1 MTVMSKLID
10 KLERASRGSGT
21 PMGFGGAARKEK
33 VAPVLLL
40 GSAKLDQEN
49 EVGRVVEAGLDGA
62 LLMAAPTSSSK
73 QVASAAKLMK
83 GLPWGLWQPGATP
96 TEAEKSDFQVIA
108 SEATPL
114 AMLAGD
120 DRTNVM
126 ALAPEMGD
134 SLLRAID
141 DLPVDAFLLS
151 IDGTSGLTVGQ
162 LLQIGRVRRFTSKY
176 LLLHL
181 AVMPSLAELKQLRD
195 AGVHAL
201 VIDVAGQTVQDL
213 HACQSQLLELPPQQP
228 RNRDRARATL
238 PALQPGAAAPQRE
251 EEDEEEEYDD

>member
-1 MTVMSKLID
+1 MSKLID
-10 KLERASRGSGT
+10 KLERASRGSVA

-40 GSAKLDQEN
+40 GSAKVDQEN
-49 EVGRVVEAGLDGA
+49 EVGKVVEAGLDGA
-62 LLMAAPTSSSK
+62 LLVTASSSSSK
-73 QVASAAKLMK
+73 QVASAAKLMNE
-83 GLPWGLWQPGATP
+83 LPWGLWQPGATP

-114 AMLAGD
+114 TMLGDD
-120 DRTNVM
+120 DRTTVM

-151 IDGTSGLTVGQ
+151 LGGPSSLTVGE

-201 VIDVAGQTVQDL
+201 VIDVAEQTVQDL
-213 HACQSQLLELPPQQP
+213 RTCQSQLLELPPPQP

-238 PALQPGAAAPQRE
+238 PVLQPGAAAPQRE

>member
-134 SLLRAID
+134 SLLHAID
-141 DLPVDAFLLS
+141 DLPVNAFLLS

-176 LLLHL
+176 LLLHPGRY
-181 AVMPSLAELKQLRD
+181 A
-195 AGVHAL
+195 
-201 VIDVAGQTVQDL
+201 VAGRVEAAPGRRRSRPGHRRGGAD
-213 HACQSQLLELPPQQP
+213 S
-228 RNRDRARATL
+228 AR
-238 PALQPGAAAPQRE
+238 PARVPVPAPGAAAAAAAQPRSCQGDPAGPAARRRRAPA
-251 EEDEEEEYDD
+251 